1 MKLKY
6 LIGIIV
12 IVAVGGYVSYKLLNK
27 RNSNKKS
34 VVSENECC
42 NQSEVVVGESEE
54 VDQEHNVFK
63 HEEKFNTTINQVY
76 ENMSERNETAK
87 QILNEIHDDMKKSE
101 ENIATKKTDI
111 EKLMENL
118 KK

>member
-12 IVAVGGYVSYKLLNK
+12 IVAVGGYVLYKLLNK
-27 RNSNKKS
+27 RDSHKKRG
-34 VVSENECC
+34 VSENECC
-42 NQSEVVVGESEE
+42 NQSDVVGESEKIG
-54 VDQEHNVFK
+54 QEYDVLK
-63 HEEKFNTTINQVY
+63 HEEKCNTTINQVY

-87 QILNEIHDDMKKSE
+87 QILNDIHDEMKKSE
-101 ENIATKKTDI
+101 ENIATKKANI
-111 EKLMENL
+111 EKMMENL